1 MSCERA
7 RTALGTFDAPSM
19 GGSHCSR
26 KMCGRQT
33 PAAVSSVM
41 QLRHLTG
48 TCRLTCPRPA
58 VPPCSV
64 DSSSRHTGHTAWQV
78 DSGGIFS
85 CSRPLAGGLRTV
97 HRLAIA
103 PHIRKKREIPLALP
117 SECTKNQLLITFHGH
132 SADASHTSYPVSQH
146 SLPENRSRIQQLLT
160 TSSAETRLSRIIF
173 SPDNSS
179 LFHTGL
185 PGL

>member
-7 RTALGTFDAPSM
+7 RTALGTSDAPSM

-26 KMCGRQT
+26 KICGRQT
-33 PAAVSSVM
+33 PAAMSSVM
-41 QLRHLTG
+41 QLRQLTG

-64 DSSSRHTGHTAWQV
+64 DSSSCHTGRTAWQV

-103 PHIRKKREIPLALP
+103 PHITKKREIPLALP
-117 SECTKNQLLITFHGH
+117 SECTKNQLLITLPWPLSRMPLIPHIR
-132 SADASHTSYPVSQH
+132 SVSTAFLKVYLEF
-146 SLPENRSRIQQLLT
+146 SCFSPP
-160 TSSAETRLSRIIF
+160 AETRAE
-173 SPDNSS
+173 PYH
-179 LFHTGL
+179 LFL
-185 PGL
+185 RQF